1 MNHFIENKSQ
11 AKKAL
16 DDEKRKI
23 GQVNSKSSV
32 YVRGLKKQNK
42 QKKKWMYFYLLY
54 ITSKTIVRNVI
65 HIKNA
70 ALPEISS
77 ARAEKHS
84 WLKLRPKCC
93 WKP

>member
-42 QKKKWMYFYLLY
+42 QKKMDVFLSFIYNF
-54 ITSKTIVRNVI
+54 
-65 HIKNA
+65 KNYC
-70 ALPEISS
+70 
-77 ARAEKHS
+77 
-84 WLKLRPKCC
+84 PKCYTYKKRC
-93 WKP
+93 ITRNK

>member
-11 AKKAL
+11 AKKVL

-42 QKKKWMYFYLLY
+42 QKKNGCISIFY
-54 ITSKTIVRNVI
+54 I
-65 HIKNA
+65 
-70 ALPEISS
+70 
-77 ARAEKHS
+77 
-84 WLKLRPKCC
+84 
-93 WKP
+93 